1 MFQTDI
7 IENFWASGLWQAIK
21 YTGLGMLGIFI
32 VTAIIILTIY
42 VLGKA
47 TDIEPSKEGNEE

>member
-7 IENFWASGLWQAIK
+7 IENFWSSGRWQAIK

-42 VLGKA
+42 VLGKV
-47 TDIEPSKEGNEE
+47 TDFEN